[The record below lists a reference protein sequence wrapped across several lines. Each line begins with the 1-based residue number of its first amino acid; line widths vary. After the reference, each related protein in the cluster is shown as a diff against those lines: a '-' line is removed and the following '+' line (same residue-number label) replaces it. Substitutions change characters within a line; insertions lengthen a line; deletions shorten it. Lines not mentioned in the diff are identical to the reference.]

1 MKDPKDVKT
10 TYFKMRLTEREK
22 EILKEKAEERNITMC
37 DLIKSLC
44 KELWED
50 LKEEE

>member
-37 DLIKSLC
+37 ELVKLLC
-44 KELWED
+44 EEIWQD
-50 LKEEE
+50 LKEEK